1 MGIPY
6 LDIHFNLFMKT
17 KWVILVNGKDCLGT
31 IPSNILEVS
40 LKVSLVFI
48 SIPLRIK
55 FVFLNSSAVR
65 SYTKHL
71 RERERA
77 NCCIKYQFTGQCFP
91 IQISLVRM
99 VTLVCMVTLQ
109 CC

>member
-71 RERERA
+71 RERERELTA
-77 NCCIKYQFTGQCFP
+77 ALSTNSQDSVFRYKFP
-91 IQISLVRM
+91 W
-99 VTLVCMVTLQ
+99 
-109 CC
+109 